1 MCGRCPKYSRRAQ
14 LAALATDGTNAA
26 FNRNLANRLWAQM
39 MGRGLVHPLD
49 MQHSGNPAVQSQ
61 LLALL
66 ADELVRMK
74 FDAKAFL
81 RELALYARLS
91 ALERDAARPRK

>member
-1 MCGRCPKYSRRAQ
+1 MPKYSRRAQ
-14 LAALATDGTNAA
+14 LAAGAAIGANAA

-49 MQHSGNPAVQSQ
+49 LEHSGNPAVHSQ

-66 ADELVRMK
+66 ADELGADEVRRQG
-74 FDAKAFL
+74 FP
-81 RELALYARLS
+81 ARAGADPRLP
-91 ALERDAARPRK
+91 AGPVRRRRPRS

>member
-1 MCGRCPKYSRRAQ
+1 
-14 LAALATDGTNAA
+14 
-26 FNRNLANRLWAQM
+26 M

-49 MQHSGNPAVQSQ
+49 FEHSGNPAVHSQ

-74 FDAKAFL
+74 FDTRQFL
-81 RELALYARLS
+81 RELALIARVS
-91 ALERDAARPRK
+91 AFQRDARARGAETRYRRRRPGDCQLEH